1 MTALQRIQKIEQEVA
16 KRLAVPE
23 ECVRGVFYLNE
34 DLQPIV
40 IVEVFCENGYAAA
53 EAKITADEDEQVIS
67 TIIRKLRSDYA
78 EAISALQKLTTS

>member
-16 KRLAVPE
+16 KRLEIPRE
-23 ECVRGVFYLNE
+23 RVRAIFYLNE

-40 IVEVFCENGYAAA
+40 IVEVFCENGYAA

-78 EAISALQKLTTS
+78 EAISALQKVTTS